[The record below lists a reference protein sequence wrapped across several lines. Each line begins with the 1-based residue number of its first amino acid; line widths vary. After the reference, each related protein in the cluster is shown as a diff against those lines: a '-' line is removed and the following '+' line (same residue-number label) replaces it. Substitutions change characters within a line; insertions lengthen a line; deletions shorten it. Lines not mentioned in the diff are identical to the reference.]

1 VIRSWSIPALSA
13 VALAAACA
21 GGGMSGGG
29 VPRAPA
35 PATPVAVMTFNIR
48 YGTAADGPDA
58 WPERRDLL
66 VDVIRD
72 AAPDILGLQEA
83 LRGQLDELHAALPGY
98 GEGGVGREDGRT
110 AGEYA
115 AVLFRTDRFAFM
127 QAGTFWFSDT
137 PEVPGSRS
145 WGNNVTRICT
155 WVRLEDRASG
165 RALYAFNVHLDHE
178 SQRSRERS
186 VALLLERIRRLAR
199 GAPVIVTGDFNAG
212 EDNLAVAALRDS
224 GLVDTYRVVHP
235 SDSAV
240 NTYHAFRGTTEGPK
254 IDFVFA
260 SPAWR
265 PLEAAIVRTAHAG
278 RYPSDH
284 FPVTARL
291 AWPERPAGGAAR

>member
-1 VIRSWSIPALSA
+1 VIRTWSIPVVSA
-13 VALAAACA
+13 VALAASCA
-21 GGGMSGGG
+21 GGGMARGG

-35 PATPVAVMTFNIR
+35 PTLPVAVMTFNIR

-58 WPERRDLL
+58 WPERRELL
-66 VDVIRD
+66 FEVIRE
-72 AAPDILGLQEA
+72 AAPDVMGLQEA

-98 GEGGVGREDGRT
+98 GEGGVGRDDGRT

-115 AVLFRTDRFAFM
+115 AILFRTDRFTFA
-127 QAGTFWFSDT
+127 QAGNFWFSDT

-145 WGNNVTRICT
+145 WGNTVPRICT
-155 WVRLEDRASG
+155 WVRLADRASG

-178 SQRSRERS
+178 SQPSRERS

-212 EDNLAVAALRDS
+212 EDNPAVEALRDS
-224 GLVDTYRVVHP
+224 GLVDTYRALHP

-240 NTYHAFRGTTEGPK
+240 NTYHAFRGTTDGPR

-260 SPAWR
+260 SPGWR
-265 PLEAAIVRTAHAG
+265 PLEAAIVRTSRAG

-291 AWPERPAGGAAR
+291 AWPERQPGGAAR